1 MEKKAIL
8 RNMARDC
15 IPTVF
20 ALCLT
25 GMYSVVDGLFI
36 GRAVGDEGL
45 AAVNL
50 AWPVPAVITALGIGI
65 GIGGSVLYSRHLGR
79 KEEEEASAVF
89 YVTITSLLVFG
100 ILTGMILCVIGR
112 PLLQIL
118 GAGGVVYSHAWKYVQ
133 VISAGAVFQVLG
145 AGLIPILRNR
155 HRAYEAMVAMS
166 AGMLTNIILNYILM
180 FQVKIGVQGA
190 AIGTVAAQFV
200 VVGIAISCLYR
211 KENVELHLHLNGKT
225 LLDIVKTG
233 VPGFGLSI
241 APSVVLIFTNYRCA
255 GFGGDTAV
263 ACYAVISYMEIEIFG
278 NELEE
283 GITPVIWIV
292 QNEKRIKLTTEKTK
306 KGYRAVGE
314 VHFLKGKWNWA
325 RLEARTADGEFLLYS
340 NPVWQG
346 AKRNRF
352 RTYREALEAFHAN

>member
-118 GAGGVVYSHAWKYVQ
+118 
-133 VISAGAVFQVLG
+133 
-145 AGLIPILRNR
+145 
-155 HRAYEAMVAMS
+155 
-166 AGMLTNIILNYILM
+166 
-180 FQVKIGVQGA
+180 
-190 AIGTVAAQFV
+190 
-200 VVGIAISCLYR
+200 
-211 KENVELHLHLNGKT
+211 
-225 LLDIVKTG
+225 
-233 VPGFGLSI
+233 
-241 APSVVLIFTNYRCA
+241 
-255 GFGGDTAV
+255 
-263 ACYAVISYMEIEIFG
+263 
-278 NELEE
+278 
-283 GITPVIWIV
+283 
-292 QNEKRIKLTTEKTK
+292 
-306 KGYRAVGE
+306 
-314 VHFLKGKWNWA
+314 
-325 RLEARTADGEFLLYS
+325 
-340 NPVWQG
+340 
-346 AKRNRF
+346 
-352 RTYREALEAFHAN
+352 

>member
-36 GRAVGDEGL
+36 GRAVGDAGL

-190 AIGTVAAQFV
+190 AIGTVAAQLV
-200 VVGIAISCLYR
+200 VV
-211 KENVELHLHLNGKT
+211 
-225 LLDIVKTG
+225 
-233 VPGFGLSI
+233 
-241 APSVVLIFTNYRCA
+241 
-255 GFGGDTAV
+255 
-263 ACYAVISYMEIEIFG
+263 
-278 NELEE
+278 
-283 GITPVIWIV
+283 
-292 QNEKRIKLTTEKTK
+292 
-306 KGYRAVGE
+306 
-314 VHFLKGKWNWA
+314 
-325 RLEARTADGEFLLYS
+325 
-340 NPVWQG
+340 
-346 AKRNRF
+346 
-352 RTYREALEAFHAN
+352 